1 MPRTTAP
8 LLPATRRLLEELGE
22 NIRLARLRRGFS
34 AELVAAR
41 AGMSRPTL
49 RAVENGAPGVT
60 IGAYLSVLQTLGL
73 ERDFA
78 AVARD
83 DTLGQKLQDAELPQR
98 RRAPSRVR
106 GAAAHPSKPRPR
118 GT

>member
-8 LLPATRRLLEELGE
+8 LLPATRRLLSGLGE
-22 NIRLARLRRGFS
+22 NLRLARLRRGFS

-49 RAVENGAPGVT
+49 RAIENGQPGVT
-60 IGAYLSVLQTLGL
+60 MGAYLSVLQTLGL
-73 ERDFA
+73 EQDLA

-83 DTLGQKLQDAELPQR
+83 DLLGRKLKDAELPQR
-98 RRAPSRVR
+98 RRAPKRGR
-106 GAAAHPSKPRPR
+106 GAAAQQAKPE
-118 GT
+118 GKK